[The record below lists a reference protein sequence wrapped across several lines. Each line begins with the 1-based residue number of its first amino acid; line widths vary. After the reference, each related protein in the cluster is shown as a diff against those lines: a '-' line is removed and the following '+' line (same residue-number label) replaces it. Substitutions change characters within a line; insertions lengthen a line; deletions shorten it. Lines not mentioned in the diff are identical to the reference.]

1 MARSRSRPRLRP
13 RSPRP
18 RRKYRSRWYRDWPG
32 QRQDNGRYVGHGALL
47 IGPGGRWRLV
57 CPGPGRGAGG
67 EAAEGNDGEHVWSW
81 RPLEMGGP
89 PPLPVKE
96 NGAYLP
102 VPELLCPSGLL
113 GGYTL
118 EELGPVTVAGR
129 DAIAVAA
136 TPRRDALGFLPA
148 RQAYDRIEVAVD
160 AELGILLRRIE
171 TSAGELVTLTE
182 LTDVTMNPPEAADPA
197 RFAPRPAGTV
207 AEQIPDRIKIAG
219 LQGGPDSSGERG
231 LLFRSAGI
239 IWHEDLPAVRSWPL
253 QGRRAGHP
261 SGAAIACQSAA
272 AHAPARNSRS

>member
-1 MARSRSRPRLRP
+1 MTGLPDLIGLLYRADWTRLSLSAELRAEYGQEP
-13 RSPRP
+13 LPPSPPPPLP

-57 CPGPGRGAGG
+57 CPDPGRGAGG

-136 TPRRDALGFLPA
+136 TP
-148 RQAYDRIEVAVD
+148 
-160 AELGILLRRIE
+160 
-171 TSAGELVTLTE
+171 
-182 LTDVTMNPPEAADPA
+182 
-197 RFAPRPAGTV
+197 
-207 AEQIPDRIKIAG
+207 
-219 LQGGPDSSGERG
+219 
-231 LLFRSAGI
+231 
-239 IWHEDLPAVRSWPL
+239 
-253 QGRRAGHP
+253 
-261 SGAAIACQSAA
+261 
-272 AHAPARNSRS
+272 